1 VSADKPIERRAVQLF
16 LANLG
21 EVSLREWVVAT
32 VSVPHGPDFTAARR
46 ALETAL
52 RRVRDPNV
60 VFETTNAVFDALH
73 RFESAEG
80 RRITRLRRATENL
93 RPATERAALAVL
105 MRGELSAEQ
114 FSLLYEPFEPLIP
127 AVLLFGLPGA
137 SGQA

>member
-1 VSADKPIERRAVQLF
+1 VSSDKPIERRAVQLF

-32 VSVPHGPDFTAARR
+32 ANVPHGPDFTAARR

-80 RRITRLRRATENL
+80 RRITRIRHATENL

-105 MRGELSAEQ
+105 MRKELSDEQ
-114 FSLLYEPFEPLIP
+114 FAAMYEPFEPLIP
-127 AVLLFGLPGA
+127 AVLLFGLPGV
-137 SGQA
+137 